1 VWKEAGLKPASDR
14 ALPDCH
20 RDRSTKCGAIT
31 FRRFIRPTL
40 KRTAINL
47 VLTAR
52 NPGGIQTPRDLRAE
66 LGASRMEKIEELLG
80 PKLGSRIIAWIT
92 NSYLFFSEDGCW
104 LDMML

>member
-1 VWKEAGLKPASDR
+1 VHRVWKEAGLKPASDR

-40 KRTAINL
+40 KRTPINL

-52 NPGGIQTPRDLRAE
+52 NPEGDPGDAGISKPSSTQAGWKKSRHSIAE
-66 LGASRMEKIEELLG
+66 LGS
-80 PKLGSRIIAWIT
+80 SIIAWIT
-92 NSYLFFSEDGCW
+92 
-104 LDMML
+104 